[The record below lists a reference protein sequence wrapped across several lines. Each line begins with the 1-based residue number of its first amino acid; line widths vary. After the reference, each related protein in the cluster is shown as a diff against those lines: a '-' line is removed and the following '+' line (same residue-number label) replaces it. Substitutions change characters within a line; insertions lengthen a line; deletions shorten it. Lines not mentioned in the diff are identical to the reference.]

1 MGISMLEKT
10 YTRKPN
16 LRYTQIVALIFIGCT
31 IASSAGIVILNNDF
45 FSVFDTA
52 NRFIPRVTRFTKS
65 PEGPS
70 DSRNLTLYLNLANPG
85 SRRIMF
91 IRDGDPTRPTN
102 IDIRIWLN
110 GHFVTSQ
117 EVRPDLVLLP
127 GSDLTLIVNF
137 TIGDLYESTSYG
149 ANIAEAE
156 ESGTWN
162 WEIQYPMRIFVE
174 WLYIRESHLRAP
186 WSGIEEVPVQ

>member
-1 MGISMLEKT
+1 MPEKT
-10 YTRKPN
+10 YSRKP
-16 LRYTQIVALIFIGCT
+16 RYTQIVALIFISCT
-31 IASSAGIVILNNDF
+31 VAAGFGTVILNNDF

-65 PEGPS
+65 PEGPA

-85 SRRIMF
+85 SRRIF
-91 IRDGDPTRPTN
+91 FVRDGDPTRPTN

-110 GHFVTSQ
+110 GHFITSQ
-117 EVRPDLVLLP
+117 EIRPDLILFP
-127 GSDLTLIVNF
+127 GSDLTLTVNF
-137 TIGDLYESTSYG
+137 TVEDLYVSASYG

-156 ESGTWN
+156 ESGLWN
-162 WEIQYPMRIFVE
+162 WDIQYPMRIFVE